1 MTDPGWTA
9 VVTGGGRG
17 IGRAVVEAF
26 VRAGARVAAM
36 VPGDE
41 TPIRD
46 MLEAG
51 EAVFAIALDV
61 RERTSVARAV
71 VAAEERLGRID
82 VLVNAAGIIER
93 TPFLELTEQRW
104 HDVIETNLG
113 GTFRMS
119 QAVAAGMVRR
129 RSGRIINIAST
140 NALGA
145 SPAHQAYDASKAGV
159 VGLTRS
165 MAVEL
170 APHGVW
176 VNAVAPGWT
185 RTAMAMAALGRPGE
199 EERVREQLPSR
210 RIAEPRDIAE
220 AVLWLATETTRFL
233 VGSIVVID
241 GGETVLL

>member
-1 MTDPGWTA
+1 MTERAWTA
-9 VVTGGGRG
+9 IVTGGNRG
-17 IGRAVVEAF
+17 IGRAVVETF
-26 VRAGARVAAM
+26 VAAGARVAAM
-36 VPGDE
+36 ARSSEPADRNDAA
-41 TPIRD
+41 IFSI
-46 MLEAG
+46 
-51 EAVFAIALDV
+51 AVDV
-61 RERTSVARAV
+61 RDRASVERAV
-71 VAAEERLGRID
+71 AAAEEKLGPIH

-93 TPFLELTEQRW
+93 TPFLDLTEQRW
-104 HDVIETNLG
+104 QEVIETNLG

-129 RSGRIINIAST
+129 RSGRIINIASN
-140 NALGA
+140 NALGG
-145 SPAHQAYDASKAGV
+145 SPGHQAYDASKAGV

-185 RTAMAMAALGRPGE
+185 RTDMAMAALGRPGE
-199 EERVREQLPSR
+199 EERVCQELPSR

-233 VGSIVVID
+233 VGSILVID
-241 GGETVLL
+241 GGETILL

>member
-1 MTDPGWTA
+1 MTDRAWTA
-9 VVTGGGRG
+9 IVTGGNRG
-17 IGRAVVEAF
+17 IGRAVVETF
-26 VRAGARVAAM
+26 VAAGARVAAM
-36 VPGDE
+36 ARSSEPADRNDAA
-41 TPIRD
+41 IFSI
-46 MLEAG
+46 
-51 EAVFAIALDV
+51 AVDV
-61 RERTSVARAV
+61 RDRASVERAV
-71 VAAEERLGRID
+71 AAAEEKLGPIH

-93 TPFLELTEQRW
+93 TPFLDLTEQRW
-104 HDVIETNLG
+104 QEVIETNLG

-129 RSGRIINIAST
+129 RSGRIINIASN
-140 NALGA
+140 NALGG
-145 SPAHQAYDASKAGV
+145 SPGHQAYDASKAGV

-185 RTAMAMAALGRPGE
+185 RTDMAMAALGRPGE
-199 EERVREQLPSR
+199 EERVCQELPSR

-233 VGSIVVID
+233 VGSILVID
-241 GGETVLL
+241 GGETILL

>member
-1 MTDPGWTA
+1 MTDRAWTA
-9 VVTGGGRG
+9 IVTGGNRG
-17 IGRAVVEAF
+17 IGRAVVETF
-26 VRAGARVAAM
+26 VAAGARVAAM
-36 VPGDE
+36 GRSPEPLDNNGAA
-41 TPIRD
+41 IFSI
-46 MLEAG
+46 
-51 EAVFAIALDV
+51 AVDV
-61 RERTSVARAV
+61 RDRSSVERAV
-71 VAAEERLGRID
+71 AAAEERLGPID

-93 TPFLELTEQRW
+93 TPFLGLTEQRW
-104 HDVIETNLG
+104 QEVIETNLG

-119 QAVAAGMVRR
+119 QVVAAGMIRR
-129 RSGRIINIAST
+129 RSGRIINIASN
-140 NALGA
+140 NALGG
-145 SPAHQAYDASKAGV
+145 SPGHQAYDASKAGV

-185 RTAMAMAALGRPGE
+185 RTDMAMAALGRPGE
-199 EERVREQLPSR
+199 EDRVCQELPSR

-233 VGSIVVID
+233 VGSILVID

>member
-1 MTDPGWTA
+1 MTDRAWTA
-9 VVTGGGRG
+9 IVTGGNRG
-17 IGRAVVEAF
+17 IGRAVVETF
-26 VRAGARVAAM
+26 VAAGARVAAM
-36 VPGDE
+36 ARSPEPADRNDA
-41 TPIRD
+41 TIFSI
-46 MLEAG
+46 
-51 EAVFAIALDV
+51 AVDV
-61 RERTSVARAV
+61 RDRSSVERAV
-71 VAAEERLGRID
+71 AAAEEKLGPID

-93 TPFLELTEQRW
+93 TPFLDLTEQRW
-104 HDVIETNLG
+104 QEVIETNLG

-129 RSGRIINIAST
+129 RSGRIINIASN
-140 NALGA
+140 NALGG
-145 SPAHQAYDASKAGV
+145 SPGHQAYDASKAGV

-185 RTAMAMAALGRPGE
+185 RTDMAMAALGRPGE
-199 EERVREQLPSR
+199 EERVCQELPSR

-233 VGSIVVID
+233 VGSILVID
-241 GGETVLL
+241 GGETILL

>member
-1 MTDPGWTA
+1 MTDRAWTA
-9 VVTGGGRG
+9 IVTGGNRG
-17 IGRAVVEAF
+17 IGRAVVETF
-26 VRAGARVAAM
+26 VAAGARVAAM
-36 VPGDE
+36 ARSSEPADRNDAA
-41 TPIRD
+41 IFSI
-46 MLEAG
+46 
-51 EAVFAIALDV
+51 AVDV
-61 RERTSVARAV
+61 RDRSSVERAV
-71 VAAEERLGRID
+71 AAAEEKLGPID

-93 TPFLELTEQRW
+93 TPFLDLTEQRW
-104 HDVIETNLG
+104 QEVIETNLG

-129 RSGRIINIAST
+129 RSGRIINIASN
-140 NALGA
+140 NALGG
-145 SPAHQAYDASKAGV
+145 SPGHQAYDASKAGV

-185 RTAMAMAALGRPGE
+185 RTDMAMAALGRPGE
-199 EERVREQLPSR
+199 EERVCQELPSR

-233 VGSIVVID
+233 VGSILVID
-241 GGETVLL
+241 GGETILL

>member
-1 MTDPGWTA
+1 MTDRAWTA
-9 VVTGGGRG
+9 IVTGGNRG
-17 IGRAVVEAF
+17 IGRAVVETFMA
-26 VRAGARVAAM
+26 AGARVAAM
-36 VPGDE
+36 ARSSEPADRNDAA
-41 TPIRD
+41 IFSI
-46 MLEAG
+46 
-51 EAVFAIALDV
+51 AVDV
-61 RERTSVARAV
+61 RDRSSVERAV
-71 VAAEERLGRID
+71 AAAEEKLGPID

-93 TPFLELTEQRW
+93 TPFLDLTEQRW
-104 HDVIETNLG
+104 QEVIETNLG

-129 RSGRIINIAST
+129 RSGRIINIASN
-140 NALGA
+140 NALGG
-145 SPAHQAYDASKAGV
+145 SPGHQAYDASKAGL

-185 RTAMAMAALGRPGE
+185 RTDMAMAALGQPGE
-199 EERVREQLPSR
+199 EDRVCQELPSR

-233 VGSIVVID
+233 VGSILVID
-241 GGETVLL
+241 GGETILL

>member
-1 MTDPGWTA
+1 MTDRAWTA
-9 VVTGGGRG
+9 IVTGGNRG
-17 IGRAVVEAF
+17 IGRAVVETF
-26 VRAGARVAAM
+26 VAAGARVVAMARSPEPADRKGAA
-36 VPGDE
+36 
-41 TPIRD
+41 IFSI
-46 MLEAG
+46 
-51 EAVFAIALDV
+51 AVDV
-61 RERTSVARAV
+61 RDRASVERAV
-71 VAAEERLGRID
+71 AAAEEKLGWID

-93 TPFLELTEQRW
+93 TPFLDLTEQRW
-104 HDVIETNLG
+104 QEVIETNLG

-119 QAVAAGMVRR
+119 QVVAAAMIRR
-129 RSGRIINIAST
+129 RSGRIINIASN
-140 NALGA
+140 NALGG
-145 SPAHQAYDASKAGV
+145 SPGHQAYDASKSGV

-185 RTAMAMAALGRPGE
+185 RTDMAMAALGQPGE
-199 EERVREQLPSR
+199 EDRVCQELPSR

-233 VGSIVVID
+233 VGSILVID

>member
-1 MTDPGWTA
+1 MTDRAWTA
-9 VVTGGGRG
+9 IVTGGNRG
-17 IGRAVVEAF
+17 IGRAVVETF
-26 VRAGARVAAM
+26 VKAGARVVAMARSPEPADSNDAALFS
-36 VPGDE
+36 
-41 TPIRD
+41 I
-46 MLEAG
+46 
-51 EAVFAIALDV
+51 AVDV
-61 RERTSVARAV
+61 RDRASVERAV
-71 VAAEERLGRID
+71 AAAEEKLGPIH

-93 TPFLELTEQRW
+93 TPFLDLTEQRW
-104 HDVIETNLG
+104 QEVIETNLG

-129 RSGRIINIAST
+129 RSGRIINIASN
-140 NALGA
+140 NALGG
-145 SPAHQAYDASKAGV
+145 SPGHQAYDASKAGL

-185 RTAMAMAALGRPGE
+185 RTDMAMAALGRPGE
-199 EERVREQLPSR
+199 EERVCQELPSR

-233 VGSIVVID
+233 VGSILVID
-241 GGETVLL
+241 GGETILL

>member
-1 MTDPGWTA
+1 MTDRAWTA
-9 VVTGGGRG
+9 IVTGGNRG
-17 IGRAVVEAF
+17 IGRAVVETF
-26 VRAGARVAAM
+26 VKAGARVVAMARSPEPADSNDAALFS
-36 VPGDE
+36 
-41 TPIRD
+41 I
-46 MLEAG
+46 
-51 EAVFAIALDV
+51 AVDV
-61 RERTSVARAV
+61 RDRASVERAV
-71 VAAEERLGRID
+71 AAAEEKLGPIH

-93 TPFLELTEQRW
+93 TPFLDLTEQRW
-104 HDVIETNLG
+104 QEVIETNLG

-129 RSGRIINIAST
+129 RSGRIINIASN
-140 NALGA
+140 NALGG
-145 SPAHQAYDASKAGV
+145 SPGHQAYDASKAGV

-185 RTAMAMAALGRPGE
+185 RTDMAMAALGRPGE
-199 EERVREQLPSR
+199 EERVCQELPSR

-233 VGSIVVID
+233 VGSILVID
-241 GGETVLL
+241 GGETILL

>member
-1 MTDPGWTA
+1 MTERAWTA
-9 VVTGGGRG
+9 IVTGGNRG
-17 IGRAVVEAF
+17 IGRAVVETF
-26 VRAGARVAAM
+26 VAAGARVAAM
-36 VPGDE
+36 ARSSEPADRNDAALFS
-41 TPIRD
+41 I
-46 MLEAG
+46 
-51 EAVFAIALDV
+51 AVDV
-61 RERTSVARAV
+61 RDRSSVERAV
-71 VAAEERLGRID
+71 AAAEEKLGPID

-93 TPFLELTEQRW
+93 TPFLDLTEQRW
-104 HDVIETNLG
+104 QEVIETNLG

-129 RSGRIINIAST
+129 RSGRIINIASN
-140 NALGA
+140 NALGG
-145 SPAHQAYDASKAGV
+145 SPGHQAYDASKAGV

-185 RTAMAMAALGRPGE
+185 RTDMAMAALGRPGE
-199 EERVREQLPSR
+199 EERVCQELPSR

-233 VGSIVVID
+233 VGSILVID
-241 GGETVLL
+241 GGETILL